1 MLQMNKYFTVKL
13 LFRSFSVSFLMLFLL
28 ARQGHCNDL
37 SKERVIEIAKQA
49 ARDLGFDLKKM
60 TIEADE
66 NNTKWKEEFASIEN
80 APGHIGK
87 KVKDKKYWAVY
98 FAPIPPSDPNTVQMG
113 GDLWV
118 FVDANT
124 GEVLTYWKG
133 A

>member
-1 MLQMNKYFTVKL
+1 MIQMSKFFRATV
-13 LFRSFSVSFLMLFLL
+13 LFRLFWVLFLFLFLL
-28 ARQGHCNDL
+28 ARPGHCTEL
-37 SKERVIEIAKQA
+37 PKEKVIEIAKKA

-60 TIEADE
+60 TMEADE
-66 NNTKWKEEFASIEN
+66 NNTKWKKEFPSLEN

-98 FAPIPPSDPNTVQMG
+98 FEPFPPSDPNTVQLG

-118 FVDANT
+118 FIDANT

-133 A
+133 V